1 MEYPAAPDLF
11 HYQFESQESEPDFQ
25 RAPASAEQA
34 ADDEVEFE
42 PVSGKL

>member
-25 RAPASAEQA
+25 RTQA

-42 PVSGKL
+42 PVSGKLEL